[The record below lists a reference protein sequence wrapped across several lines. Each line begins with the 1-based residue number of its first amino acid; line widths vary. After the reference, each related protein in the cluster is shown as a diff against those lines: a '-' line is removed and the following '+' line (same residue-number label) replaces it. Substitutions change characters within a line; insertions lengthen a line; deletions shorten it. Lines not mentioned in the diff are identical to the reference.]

1 MQLRDRIPGRSLLA
15 LAAASSVLMSALIPA
30 QASAG
35 PNSRNDRRVTQSAP
49 DRAARAYTAPERSR
63 RVYAAPERPVRVY
76 AASERPVR
84 VYTAPERPARVYTA
98 PERPA
103 RVYTAP
109 ERPARRFVRIP
120 PAEIGPAVRSDR
132 VRAVRFERPVPALVR
147 RPNTA
152 IEVRPPARHFSLGN
166 TFVQHV
172 RVAPR
177 PAAFVQYVRIRRAD
191 ERERVRVLHP
201 IAAVPVLYHPAY
213 LTGRV
218 VRVVRNSYIVLAPP
232 VGRQVVVRCAC
243 NAVPVSRYV
252 TVPATYS
259 DGAYYAS
266 AYSPQYYPQVAQWY
280 SNYYGVPVQYENGY
294 YVPQYP
300 GAQYPPY
307 SGYGYSPYGSGSY
320 SPYGS
325 GSYYPYGSQYG
336 SSSYWQYLPI
346 AAALFGNVPYVGS
359 LLDTLAQYSTYGGA
373 YGNGYAYNGY
383 GYNGYSAAAY
393 GNGNYGA
400 NPYYAGSYGT
410 PYDQCFNSTDD
421 DNDGDGT
428 CSPVSMYGSNGY
440 GAPYGTYGAYGLPL
454 GQQQVQGVVVGR
466 SGSMLMVLGG
476 NGLNPIVVDA
486 APALQNGYA
495 MNGPIA
501 SGQVVDA
508 FGYYSGNVFVATAL
522 V

>member
-1 MQLRDRIPGRSLLA
+1 M
-15 LAAASSVLMSALIPA
+15 
-30 QASAG
+30 
-35 PNSRNDRRVTQSAP
+35 
-49 DRAARAYTAPERSR
+49 
-63 RVYAAPERPVRVY
+63 YA
-76 AASERPVR
+76 
-84 VYTAPERPARVYTA
+84 
-98 PERPA
+98 
-103 RVYTAP
+103 AP

-120 PAEIGPAVRSDR
+120 RAEIAPAVRSDR
-132 VRAVRFERPVPALVR
+132 VREIRYERPAPALVR
-147 RPNTA
+147 RPNAA
-152 IEVRPPARHFSLGN
+152 IEVRPPARRISVENG
-166 TFVQHV
+166 FVRRV
-172 RVAPR
+172 RVAPQR
-177 PAAFVQYVRIRRAD
+177 VAPQPAAFVQYVRARRAD
-191 ERERVRVLHP
+191 ERERVRVPHP
-201 IAAVPVLYHPAY
+201 IAVVPILYHPAY

-243 NAVPVSRYV
+243 NSVPVSRYV

-259 DGAYYAS
+259 NGAYYAS
-266 AYSPQYYPQVAQWY
+266 AYSPQYYRQVAQWY

-336 SSSYWQYLPI
+336 NSSYWQYLPI
-346 AAALFGNVPYVGS
+346 AAALLGNVPYVGS
-359 LLDTLAQYSTYGGA
+359 LLDTLAQYSTYGA
-373 YGNGYAYNGY
+373 YGNGYGYNGY
-383 GYNGYSAAAY
+383 GYNGYGYNAPPY

-410 PYDQCFNSTDD
+410 PYDQCLNSTDD
-421 DNDGDGT
+421 DSDGDGT
-428 CSPVSMYGSNGY
+428 CAPVSTYGANGY

-508 FGYYSGNVFVATAL
+508 FGYYNGNVFVATAL